1 MGNKNPNQCKLILQ
15 YMKDHGT
22 ITPADA
28 IRDLGVYRLGA
39 RIHELR
45 EKGFNIITNT
55 VQSVNRYGAAVRFAE
70 YSLGD
75 EN

>member
-39 RIHELR
+39 RIYFGR
-45 EKGFNIITNT
+45 KGSI
-55 VQSVNRYGAAVRFAE
+55 S
-70 YSLGD
+70 
-75 EN
+75 